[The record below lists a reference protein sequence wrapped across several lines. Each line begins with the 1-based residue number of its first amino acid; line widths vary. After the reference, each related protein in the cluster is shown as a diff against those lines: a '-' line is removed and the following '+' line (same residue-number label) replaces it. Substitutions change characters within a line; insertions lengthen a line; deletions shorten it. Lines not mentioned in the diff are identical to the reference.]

1 MWQLEFDREPGNYI
15 IDSHPYNEAVLI
27 ALEDLA
33 LNAEGIPAE
42 GCTQIEPGVYLWE
55 VADHQVVYQRIPG
68 PEGTP
73 HRLHVLIL
81 KPKA

>member
-1 MWQLEFDREPGNYI
+1 MWQLEFDRKPGNYA

-33 LNAEGIPAE
+33 LNAEGIHAE
-42 GCTQIEPGVYLWE
+42 GCTQIEPGAYLWE
-55 VADHQVVYQRIPG
+55 VADHQVVYQRIPS
-68 PEGTP
+68 PEGAP
-73 HRLHVLIL
+73 HCLRVLIL